1 MKSNLRKT
9 ISFLL
14 VFVQIIALF
23 PLGMTTAKAEN
34 AANSEMPV
42 LNETIVGTVQFQ
54 AFNFLGENTTGN
66 GRNDYSD
73 GKDYT
78 STFYYTDDYFASSA
92 INEKADQ
99 TTMLWTD
106 LDNMQLASCSAAF
119 AFASF
124 TSNIG
129 NVLTNTEY
137 SGRGSWENTEYSN
150 KDSNV
155 KSFLGQCKFEH
166 VETFGLTEKPTI
178 DSIGYTIAHKT
189 ITVWDEESKTNKD
202 YTLIAVGVR
211 GAGYDSE
218 WANNVTIGNPN
229 SSGHEMPGGRHW
241 GFDDGAKTVCAE
253 IQRYLSRNTITG
265 EVKYWVTGFSRAAAV
280 ANLVAG
286 YLTDGGSTYLT
297 EQRNVFAYTWECP
310 QAASTSENALN
321 YKNIHNIINPMDA
334 VPKVSPTQFGH
345 QRLGVDYQ
353 MPYYGNMPNKGT
365 TSADKALNKT
375 YYERMQE
382 ILGTIAT
389 AKKSDGSVDPVIT
402 AVANFPYN
410 NPVPIY
416 TITGWKLISDAAGG
430 NLGKNFG
437 TEAVSSSDVTSRL
450 KNVYMDQFID
460 SLIDVFLTSKAWS
473 GGTGQGAKPTDNLS
487 IFINQYQEDFRALLG
502 YLLDYSGPAFLGMV
516 DELMNAVGD
525 QIGSISLTNWW
536 NNTGFALAFAR
547 FYLFNSGK
555 DTLISR
561 SQDMAVTIVN
571 NMTSD
576 YPNSANG
583 SGITRTRMNT
593 ALRNAVKLVIN
604 LYAQE
609 KTAYGSQYFGTSL
622 HFLNEILCTHLQ
634 ETVLSWIMSLDSNH
648 MNRSCR
654 TVMVPRGSSAELH
667 LYRPDYLTYDGDPEE
682 DVVSTA
688 PIVASW
694 NNGEWST
701 KDDRISYTA
710 SGDYIFIRY
719 PASMEIRTDITA
731 NNGFNLNQV
740 AVDDYITTSETVN
753 VSSGKSQ
760 FYSALPS
767 SGSSDA
773 SGYRYITLDDTRTNA
788 NNQNSLLDAY
798 GALTAGDTLHV
809 IVNGTDQYNDPS
821 AYTLIVD
828 KAPKTVVAEYSMPT
842 VLAENVSRDALP
854 TGAEGFEWKNGSIVW
869 TGGTATSSQSYE
881 SVYGSNYSFTEYE
894 LSGLS
899 VTRSTSLDGLVNSI
913 RTRQNVTV
921 TPAANVY
928 YDDGLQTEQVNAVST
943 VPDYKAKVEAAEAN
957 EIAGGGETQI
967 SFRFTGTRIDVYTN
981 TNSDT
986 GSVNALLLNAD
997 GTEIYKQDGQMFSKR
1012 INGKSTEDMYNVPVI
1027 SFSGMDYGTYTLVLV
1042 TPPGKTT
1049 RIDGVRVY
1057 DDRVT
1062 QYLSVREV
1070 LIDPDNWV
1078 SDDTVSGAVYLDGGS
1093 NTTDIAAY
1101 KKDGPKGEVY
1111 LSSGN
1116 GIAFQIDDFNASASY
1131 RIGLSAVSGS
1141 PVRVQINREDPFW
1154 ISTATHMFYDL
1165 HPTDSGEVVIRNL
1178 HEGILSVTDIEMTP
1192 PMRTSESK
1200 SITLS
1205 SSPQLMRFAMSLSA
1219 SPDVPEVT
1227 PAPEETTVPEE
1238 TPAPTEEPVV
1248 TPTPEPAPS
1257 PTPTP
1262 ASETAPTP
1270 TNPSSDSSVMQLISS
1285 FVRSLFGGF
1294 SRLFRP

>member
-78 STFYYTDDYFASSA
+78 STFYYTDDYFAPSA

-189 ITVWDEESKTNKD
+189 IHVWDEVGKTNKD

-345 QRLGVDYQ
+345 QRLGIDYQ

-365 TSADKALNKT
+365 TNSDKALNKS
-375 YYERMQE
+375 YYERMQT

-389 AKKSDGSVDPVIT
+389 AKKSDGSADPVVT

-410 NPVPIY
+410 TTVPVY
-416 TITGWKLISDAAGG
+416 TITGTKLITDAAGG

-437 TEAVSSSDVTSRL
+437 TEAVSARDV
-450 KNVYMDQFID
+450 KIGDVYMDKFID
-460 SLIDVFLTSKAWS
+460 NLIDVFLTSKAWS
-473 GGTGQGAKPTDNLS
+473 GGTGQGASPTDNLS
-487 IFINQYQEDFRALLG
+487 VFINDYQADFRALLG

-516 DELMNAVGD
+516 DELLDAVGD

-571 NMTSD
+571 RMTSD
-576 YPNSANG
+576 YPDSANG
-583 SGITRTRMNT
+583 SSITRTRMNT

-828 KAPKTVVAEYSMPT
+828 KAPKTVVAEYSIPT

-881 SVYGSNYSFTEYE
+881 SVYGSNYNFMEYE
-894 LSGLS
+894 LSSLS
-899 VTRSTSLDGLVNSI
+899 EIRSTSLDGLVNSI

-943 VPDYKAKVEAAEAN
+943 APDYKAKVEAAEAN

-997 GTEIYKQDGQMFSKR
+997 GTEIYKQNGKMFSVR
-1012 INGKSTEDMYNVPVI
+1012 ISGKSASDMYNVPVV

-1062 QYLSVREV
+1062 QYLSLRET
-1070 LIDPDNWV
+1070 LIDPEKWI
-1078 SDDTVSGAVYLDGGS
+1078 SDSTVSGAVYLDGGS
-1093 NTTDIAAY
+1093 TTTDIAAY

-1116 GIAFQIDDFNASASY
+1116 GIAFQIEDFSSSASY

-1141 PVRVQINREDPFW
+1141 PVRVQLNSEDPFW

-1178 HEGILSVTDIEMTP
+1178 QGGILSVTDIEMTP
-1192 PMRTSESK
+1192 VIRTSAPK
-1200 SITLS
+1200 SIKLS
-1205 SSPQLMRFAMSLSA
+1205 VSPALMRFAASLSVPA
-1219 SPDVPEVT
+1219 EPEETAEPSPEVT
-1227 PAPEETTVPEE
+1227 
-1238 TPAPTEEPVV
+1238 EEP
-1248 TPTPEPAPS
+1248 TPDVTPEPTTESTPE
-1257 PTPTP
+1257 PT
-1262 ASETAPTP
+1262 SDI
-1270 TNPSSDSSVMQLISS
+1270 SSMIQQLLSS
-1285 FVRSLFGGF
+1285 FVSSLFGSI
-1294 SRLFRP
+1294 SRLFGN